1 MHTFAT
7 PRTLSERQLAW
18 CRQHIRS
25 FADACDAVQKAD
37 AHRREVYEKLGVKP
51 GTIPGTARH

>member
-1 MHTFAT
+1 MHNLST
-7 PRTLSERQLAW
+7 PRTLSDRQLAW

-51 GTIPGTARH
+51 GVTLGLA

>member
-1 MHTFAT
+1 MHNLST
-7 PRTLSERQLAW
+7 PRTLSDRQLAW

-37 AHRREVYEKLGVKP
+37 AHRREVYEKLGV
-51 GTIPGTARH
+51 TPGTALGAAQL

>member
-1 MHTFAT
+1 MRNLST
-7 PRTLSERQLAW
+7 PHTLSDRQLAW

-37 AHRREVYEKLGVKP
+37 AHRREVYAKLGVKP
-51 GTIPGTARH
+51 GMTRGTA